1 MNLLLSAFAT
11 AIAFSAYT
19 AVGALGFSMQYATTN
34 VLNLAY
40 GDLMIIAGYLTYTL
54 HNRGLN
60 FFWSA
65 ALGVLGTCAL
75 SYVFSRWLL
84 IPAVRRNMTQAALI
98 LVTLGV
104 SIVVEAVINMIWGA
118 GSVSFGLPA
127 APFLRAGGFSWTS
140 EDFASVACAVV
151 LLGGSYVL
159 LEKTKLGRSMR
170 AIASDKDLA
179 LTCGIAA
186 DRVMTISWVIS
197 GLLCGIAGVLLSAE
211 TVSFN
216 AVTGF
221 TFTVVIV
228 AAAFVGGIGQMGG
241 AVLGAIVVGFVSQFA
256 AAYSNPAY
264 VDVFAFGLLAA
275 VLLVRPTGI
284 ISDVASRRELV
295 V

>member
-1 MNLLLSAFAT
+1 VNLLLSAFAA

-40 GDLMIIAGYLTYTL
+40 GDLMIIAGYLTYTI

-65 ALGVLGTCAL
+65 ALGVLGTCVL
-75 SYVFSRWLL
+75 SYVYSRWLL
-84 IPAVRRNMTQAALI
+84 IPAVRRKMTQAALI

-104 SIVVEAVINMIWGA
+104 SIVIEALINMIWGA

-127 APFLRAGGFSWTS
+127 APFLRAGAFSWTG
-140 EDFASVACAVV
+140 EDFASVVCAVV

-170 AIASDKDLA
+170 AIANDKDLA

-228 AAAFVGGIGQMGG
+228 AAAFVGGIGHMGG
-241 AVLGAIVVGFVSQFA
+241 AVLGAIVVGFVAQFA
-256 AAYSNPAY
+256 AAYSDPAY

-284 ISDVASRRELV
+284 ISDVASQRELV

>member
-1 MNLLLSAFAT
+1 MNLLLSALAT

-40 GDLMIIAGYLTYTL
+40 GDLMIIAGYLTYTI
-54 HNRGLN
+54 HDRGLN

-65 ALGVLGTCAL
+65 ALGVLGTCVL
-75 SYVFSRWLL
+75 SYIYSRWLL
-84 IPAVRRNMTQAALI
+84 IPAVRRNMSQAAII

-104 SIVVEAVINMIWGA
+104 SILTEAVINMIWGA

-127 APFLRAGGFSWTS
+127 APFLRAGAFSWTG

-151 LLGGSYVL
+151 LLSGSYLL

-170 AIASDKDLA
+170 AIATNKDLA

-186 DRVMTISWVIS
+186 DRVTTISWVIS

-241 AVLGAIVVGFVSQFA
+241 AVLGAVVVGFVSQFA
-256 AAYSNPAY
+256 SAYSNPAY
-264 VDVFAFGLLAA
+264 VDVFAFGLLAV

-284 ISDVASRRELV
+284 ISDVASQRELV

>member
-1 MNLLLSAFAT
+1 MNLLLSALAS

-40 GDLMIIAGYLTYTL
+40 GDLMIIAGYLTYTI
-54 HNRGLN
+54 HDRGLN

-65 ALGVLGTCAL
+65 ALGVLGTCVL

-84 IPAVRRNMTQAALI
+84 IPAIRRHMTQAALI

-104 SIVVEAVINMIWGA
+104 SIVAEAVINMIWGA

-127 APFLRAGGFSWTS
+127 APFLQVGAFSWTS
-140 EDFASVACAVV
+140 EDFASVVCAIV
-151 LLGGSYVL
+151 LLSGSYVL

-170 AIASDKDLA
+170 AIATNKDLA

-186 DRVMTISWVIS
+186 DRVVTISWVIS

-256 AAYSNPAY
+256 SAYTDPAY
-264 VDVFAFGLLAA
+264 VDVFAFGLLAV

-284 ISDVASRRELV
+284 ISDVASQRELV

>member
-1 MNLLLSAFAT
+1 MNLLLSALAA

-40 GDLMIIAGYLTYTL
+40 GDLMIIAGYLTYTI
-54 HNRGLN
+54 HDRGLD

-65 ALGVLGTCAL
+65 VLGVLGTCVL
-75 SYVFSRWLL
+75 SYVFSRCLL
-84 IPAVRRNMTQAALI
+84 IPAVRRNMSQAALI

-104 SIVVEAVINMIWGA
+104 SIVTEAVINMIWGA

-127 APFLRAGGFSWTS
+127 APFIRVGGFSWTS

-151 LLGGSYVL
+151 LLSGSYFL

-170 AIASDKDLA
+170 AIAANKDLA

-186 DRVMTISWVIS
+186 DRVTTISWVIS

-241 AVLGAIVVGFVSQFA
+241 AVLGAVVVGFVSQFA
-256 AAYSNPAY
+256 SAYSNPAY
-264 VDVFAFGLLAA
+264 VDVFAFGLLVV

-284 ISDVASRRELV
+284 ISDVASQRELV